1 MKKLI
6 IGILLSILLLY
17 LSVKGIDFKA
27 VLEGFR
33 TIDYVY
39 VYPALLLILSLQVI
53 RSVRW
58 GILLSPLEKVSQF
71 SLFSVTNV
79 GFLAI
84 VAIPAR
90 LGELARPYLITKKSS
105 IKMSAALGTIFIERI
120 FDSLT
125 VFAVFLTALVLTPL
139 PAWLVKSSILF
150 LVLTL
155 AIMAFMLLLL
165 FRREACLRI
174 INPVINRLPER
185 FARII
190 NDLIHHFI
198 DGFQIMTDPKR
209 LVAVTLLSILF
220 WLVDI
225 LSIYLMLL
233 AFNIHLP
240 IIAVFVLLVILMIGI
255 AIPAGPGFVG
265 NWHFFCILG
274 LSLYGIPRAEA
285 LSFAII
291 YHFLSMAVIILLG
304 LIFLPFNRFTLAD
317 LKKTM
322 NNQQ

>member
-90 LGELARPYLITKKSS
+90 LGELARPYLITKKSN